1 MAHLCIGDTWNA
13 ITNVE
18 RRLGTSALYVLC
30 VLASVYYAVSS
41 YYAAVC
47 ARWIGAVHPPSDSAR
62 LTALSPTSLLLC
74 SAASRGSP
82 AGSVRLLAHHRHRA
96 HLVDLVDQR
105 AARAAAAAG
114 WRRQERAAPAAAH
127 RAARKVRW
135 RWSDGEVDVSGV
147 ATPF

>member
-41 YYAAVC
+41 YYAAVR

-62 LTALSPTSLLLC
+62 LTALPPTSLLLC

-96 HLVDLVDQR
+96 HLDHMEHQR
-105 AARAAAAAG
+105 KGPAPPEGRGRQGGAAS
-114 WRRQERAAPAAAH
+114 PAAVHA
-127 RAARKVRW
+127 V
-135 RWSDGEVDVSGV
+135 
-147 ATPF
+147 